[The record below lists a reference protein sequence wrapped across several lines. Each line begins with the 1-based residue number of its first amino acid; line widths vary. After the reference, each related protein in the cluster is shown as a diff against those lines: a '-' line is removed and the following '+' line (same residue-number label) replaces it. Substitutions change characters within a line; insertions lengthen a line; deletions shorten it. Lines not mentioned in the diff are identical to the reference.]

1 MVVQDPLVGYIQ
13 VSQTFIGDILPSLQV
28 SSPFGMGAPR
38 DLEDRIFFS
47 WRRLIIEYI
56 FHKVSFVLDEGTKDW
71 QQSLWASYSAP
82 LSCTGGTLRGS
93 NDFCGT
99 MVSF

>member
-13 VSQTFIGDILPSLQV
+13 VSRTFISNIFPSLQV

-38 DLEDRIFFS
+38 DPENKIFFS
-47 WRRLIIEYI
+47 WSRLIIEYI
-56 FHKVSFVLDEGTKDW
+56 FHKVSFMLDEVIEDW
-71 QQSLWASYSAP
+71 QQSLWDSYSAP

-99 MVSF
+99 MVSS